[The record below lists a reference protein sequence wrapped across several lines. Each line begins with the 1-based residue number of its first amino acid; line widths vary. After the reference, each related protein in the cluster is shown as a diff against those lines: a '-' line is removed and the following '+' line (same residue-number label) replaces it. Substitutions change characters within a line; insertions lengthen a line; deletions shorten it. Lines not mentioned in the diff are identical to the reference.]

1 MTDQP
6 KVATKTTVAVYTR
19 HRMSCSA
26 RHRGEFT
33 RSCDCPKW
41 LRYSRNGSLH
51 RQSAGTR
58 TWSLAE
64 DKAVELQEAL
74 DRGDTPRPIV
84 VKAPQATIADA
95 IETFISA
102 KESEGIST
110 RRVQKLRVLL
120 NEFDEFMRGRNKL
133 YPSLLTAT
141 DVIDYR
147 ATWDKKWEATTRQK
161 AQQNLRGFLR
171 TCCRENLNDLLA
183 ALRTIRLS
191 KEDKHRLEPKP
202 FTEVEIKTLLAQ
214 IPKSLETE
222 DVATADLLIRFM
234 IATGVAIR
242 DAVQL
247 ERRSIQDCWL
257 RINRQKTGRP
267 VRQHLDSALCRELLS
282 GKGQYVFWD
291 TKKMTIGGAVTKW
304 QDDIRLVMQDAK
316 LWIKGNTTHRF
327 RDTAVDFWLGQGCS
341 LTDIAAMLGDTL
353 AVCERHYASL
363 ASARMEERLKTMPRR
378 SWTEGAHA

>member
-6 KVATKTTVAVYTR
+6 KVATKTTVTVYTR

-26 RHRGEFT
+26 KHRGEFT

-41 LRYSRNGSLH
+41 LRYSRNGRLH

-95 IETFISA
+95 IDTFISA

-110 RRVQKLRVLL
+110 RRVQKLKVLL
-120 NEFDEFMRGRNKL
+120 DEFEEFMRGRNKL
-133 YPSLLTAT
+133 YPSLLTKT
-141 DVIDYR
+141 DVIEYR
-147 ATWDKKWEATTRQK
+147 ATWDKKWQATTRQK

-183 ALRTIRLS
+183 ALKTIRLS

-202 FTEVEIKTLLAQ
+202 FTEDEIKTLFAA
-214 IPKSLETE
+214 IPNTF
-222 DVATADLLIRFM
+222 VAEEVAKAMLLVKYM
-234 IATGVAIR
+234 IAFRNCSLVLAEFCASGRHSLCTLPPAPYSRTTAEPGRAGSPQCGQSDWRIW
-242 DAVQL
+242 L
-247 ERRSIQDCWL
+247 LMRR
-257 RINRQKTGRP
+257 P
-267 VRQHLDSALCRELLS
+267 
-282 GKGQYVFWD
+282 
-291 TKKMTIGGAVTKW
+291 
-304 QDDIRLVMQDAK
+304 RLV
-316 LWIKGNTTHRF
+316 R
-327 RDTAVDFWLGQGCS
+327 
-341 LTDIAAMLGDTL
+341 
-353 AVCERHYASL
+353 
-363 ASARMEERLKTMPRR
+363 P
-378 SWTEGAHA
+378 